1 MRRDLAPGTSAA
13 WNRRTLV
20 SGLSALFLATA
31 SVGAVAVLDVT
42 DATASRTIQVR
53 ENASLKLVKKS
64 GSTFTHR
71 GRVTGT
77 IPGTASSRMTLN
89 ALSLTGSVTIR
100 AKGGSVT
107 LRLNGRARSAGLR
120 SRFSGSATISGGT
133 GRYAKARGT
142 GKFDGVVNRSTWAST
157 INASGSLTY

>member
-1 MRRDLAPGTSAA
+1 MAVVA
-13 WNRRTLV
+13 
-20 SGLSALFLATA
+20 A
-31 SVGAVAVLDVT
+31 SVGAVAGLDAS

-53 ENASLKLVKKS
+53 ESASLKLVKKS
-64 GSTFTHR
+64 GSTFTHS

-89 ALSLTGSVTIR
+89 ALSLSGTVTIR

-107 LRLNGRARSAGLR
+107 MRLSGRARSAGLR
-120 SRFSGSATISGGT
+120 SKFSGSATISGGT
-133 GRYAKARGT
+133 GRYANARGK
-142 GKFDGVVNRSTWAST
+142 GRFDGVVNRSTWAST